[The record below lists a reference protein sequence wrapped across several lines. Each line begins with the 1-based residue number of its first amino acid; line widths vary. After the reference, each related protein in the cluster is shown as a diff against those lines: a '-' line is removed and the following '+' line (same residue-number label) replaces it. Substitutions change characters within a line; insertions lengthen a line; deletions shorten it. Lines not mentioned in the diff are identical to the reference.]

1 MALPLV
7 PIATWVGSMIASTV
21 GFSLLNRWMS
31 GDSTATDASAAK
43 MQAQLVARARADEGA
58 ASGRAMEKWNMSTA
72 EQRALERELT
82 NIVMGFKRDELKAN
96 TTVAREDMQNQ
107 LRIAQ
112 MGAQSNMGVAGMGAM
127 GGLGQSALQTQALLS
142 NPDAGS
148 SWIQNLPQPMRMDT
162 NFQMGGGY

>member
-1 MALPLV
+1 VA
-7 PIATWVGSMIASTV
+7 
-21 GFSLLNRWMS
+21 FSLLNRWMS

-43 MQAQLVARARADEGA
+43 MQAQIVKAAREREGE
-58 ASGRAMEKWNMSTA
+58 ASGKAMEKWKMSTA
-72 EQRALERELT
+72 EQRALERELM
-82 NIVMGFKRDELKAN
+82 NAMMGFKRDELKAS

-107 LRIAQ
+107 LRMAQ

-148 SWIQNLPQPMRMDT
+148 SWTQNLPQPMSMDT